1 MEARTSIAAWADFWA
16 PILAPTIFALVVVF
30 GTALAIYVL
39 VVILEKVWGKKE

>member
-1 MEARTSIAAWADFWA
+1 VEARTSIVAWADFWG
-16 PILAPTIFALVVVF
+16 PILAPTVFALVVTF